1 MQKNPKDEYQK
12 IKKLKKAVE
21 RHQVLSKF
29 MWKVYKPLSAKPETS
44 QEVTLTPR
52 KRKFKSNL
60 AEEKQ
65 QLSKTKKTLLEKS
78 KDLENMK
85 NQPGTRQASVELLEK
100 GKEKK
105 QSKNQNLW
113 FEIRGKIEIRGIRY
127 S

>member
-1 MQKNPKDEYQK
+1 ME
-12 IKKLKKAVE
+12 
-21 RHQVLSKF
+21 
-29 MWKVYKPLSAKPETS
+29 
-44 QEVTLTPR
+44 
-52 KRKFKSNL
+52 
-60 AEEKQ
+60 
-65 QLSKTKKTLLEKS
+65 
-78 KDLENMK
+78 